1 MEDWNWKVQ
10 DRHQAWDGL
19 TKQWGG
25 PEAVASGVED
35 TEIFRTKEAQRECRD
50 CCVGRTENSRRV
62 TLSSPTASFQNL
74 PPSRLPSSG

>member
-1 MEDWNWKVQ
+1 MASQ
-10 DRHQAWDGL
+10 SS
-19 TKQWGG
+19 GG

>member
-35 TEIFRTKEAQRECRD
+35 TETFRTKEAQREC
-50 CCVGRTENSRRV
+50 
-62 TLSSPTASFQNL
+62 
-74 PPSRLPSSG
+74 